1 VIAPPGHRWPLRIL
15 AASLLLLSASVR
27 PASADWYLTPFAA
40 MKFGGSTTLID
51 LENVAGGELDPDA
64 RRAKKWTWGVTG
76 TWLGTGLLGLEGE
89 FAVIPGYFQTD
100 PPPNPQQVLSSR
112 VTTAVVNVVFA
123 APLDLTRDSL
133 RPYVSG
139 GFGLMRAST
148 EQAAADLSYTRN
160 LSAAH
165 VGGGVIGMLSRRTGV
180 RWDLRY
186 QRGIGSAE
194 GGGSIGGPARLSF
207 WRASMGVVIRY

>member
-1 VIAPPGHRWPLRIL
+1 VKVRTGRRWVLHLLTATLVLAFAAELR
-15 AASLLLLSASVR
+15 
-27 PASADWYLTPFAA
+27 ADWYLTPFAG

-51 LENVAGGELDPDA
+51 PENAAGGQFNPDA
-64 RRAKKWTWGVTG
+64 RSLRKWTWGASG
-76 TWLGTGLLGLEGE
+76 TWLSTGVLGFEGDL
-89 FAVIPGYFQTD
+89 AIIPGYFDAD
-100 PPPNPQQVLSSR
+100 PPPGGQQLVLSSR
-112 VTTAVVNVVFA
+112 VTTLLLNALFA

-148 EQAAADLSYTRN
+148 EQVPAELGYTRN
-160 LSAAH
+160 LSAIN

-180 RWDLRY
+180 RWDVRY

-194 GGGSIGGPARLSF
+194 GGDTSTGGPARLSF
-207 WRASMGVVIRY
+207 WRANMGVVLKY